1 MSLSEID
8 IYQRH
13 NDRLACREA
22 LHAFAAKRTAAA
34 EESGEAA

>member
-13 NDRLACREA
+13 NDRLA

-34 EESGEAA
+34 EEAGEAS